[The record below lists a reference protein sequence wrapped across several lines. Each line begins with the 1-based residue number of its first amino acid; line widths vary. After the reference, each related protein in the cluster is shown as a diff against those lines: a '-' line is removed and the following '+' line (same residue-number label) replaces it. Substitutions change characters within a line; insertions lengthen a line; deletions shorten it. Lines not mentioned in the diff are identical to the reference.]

1 MRTAL
6 LPHLNQLVLGKGWI
20 DSWEDFKS
28 TQSRRVCVKQPTIK
42 VAEKNTLFA
51 NQKVISTEHHINLL
65 IPYQLLEQYEAQF
78 ITHSPISFSGEVV
91 EYQRLNGS
99 VDYGITT
106 NPQHRLH
113 LDLERLSLALV
124 GIGRAYPFAS
134 TTLAFYEHTALP
146 QVLLLQE
153 RLEQAGNALPTFE
166 KTYKQY
172 KQLLEEMRGAIEMVI
187 SKVKRYTHTRTYR
200 RQQKSRSNLLNT
212 LKSM

>member
-6 LPHLNQLVLGKGWI
+6 VPHLNQLVLGKGWI

-28 TQSRRVCVKQPTIK
+28 THTRRVCVKQPTIK
-42 VAEKNTLFA
+42 VADKHTLFA
-51 NQKVISTEHHINLL
+51 NQQVVSTEHHINLF
-65 IPYQLLEQYEAQF
+65 IPYNLLEQYEAQF

-91 EYQRLNGS
+91 EYQRQNGS
-99 VDYGITT
+99 VDYGIST

-124 GIGRAYPFAS
+124 DIGRANPFAS

-146 QVLLLQE
+146 QVRVLQE

-172 KQLLEEMRGAIEMVI
+172 KKMLEEMLEAIELVI
-187 SKVKRYTHTRTYR
+187 GKVKRHTSTRDYR
-200 RQQKSRSNLLNT
+200 RQQKGKENLLKT
-212 LKSM
+212 LKSI

>member
-1 MRTAL
+1 MRSAFV
-6 LPHLNQLVLGKGWI
+6 PHLNQLVLGKGWI

-28 TQSRRVCVKQPTIK
+28 TQTRRVCVKQPTIK
-42 VAEKNTLFA
+42 IADKHTLFA
-51 NQKVISTEHHINLL
+51 NQQVVSTEHHINLF
-65 IPYQLLEQYEAQF
+65 IPYNLLEQYEAQF

-91 EYQRLNGS
+91 EYQRQNGS
-99 VDYGITT
+99 VDYGISA
-106 NPQHRLH
+106 NPQHRLN

-124 GIGRAYPFAS
+124 DIGKANPFAS

-146 QVLLLQE
+146 QVRLLQE

-172 KQLLEEMRGAIEMVI
+172 KKMLEEMSVAIEMVI
-187 SKVKRYTHTRTYR
+187 KKVKHRTQTRDYR
-200 RQQKSRSNLLNT
+200 RQQKGRQNLLQM